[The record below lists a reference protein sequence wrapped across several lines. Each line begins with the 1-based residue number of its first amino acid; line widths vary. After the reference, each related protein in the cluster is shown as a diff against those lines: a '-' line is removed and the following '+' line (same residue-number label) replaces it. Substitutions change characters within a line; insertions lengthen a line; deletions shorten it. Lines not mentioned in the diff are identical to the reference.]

1 MVFMKH
7 RLTLALLFALTLSFS
22 VATRLQA
29 QPRTGTGVQETDDEF
44 KVTTY
49 KRFVENREPNPMAAY
64 QAARE
69 YMGRYG
75 KEDDQYTR
83 YLRVWI
89 AAYEEDE
96 RVRRLAAE
104 REDREQRLLQAV
116 TQKKFA
122 DAYAQAKQVLAD
134 DPNNVKVLIPLGY
147 SGFVAS
153 TEARNENFN
162 TDAANYAQKAIQLI
176 ESGRAPDSWSP
187 FKNKDDVL
195 ASLRYALGFYALKQA
210 PENAIINFIK
220 AAQIDSDRKT
230 APSTYYYLALAY
242 QNGPYKK
249 LSEDYSKRFGN
260 QAETP
265 ESKAALENVNRV
277 VDKIIDAY
285 ARAVALAG
293 NDPQQQNAK
302 AQWMVRLT
310 ELYKFRHAGSDVGLA
325 EMIPKVLSQPLPQ
338 P

>member
-1 MVFMKH
+1 MKY
-7 RLTLALLFALTLSFS
+7 RLTLALLFVLALGFS
-22 VATRLQA
+22 TFSRLQA
-29 QPRTGTGVQETDDEF
+29 QPRTGTAVQETDDEF

-49 KRFVENREPNPMAAY
+49 KRFVENREPNPGAAY

-69 YMGRYG
+69 YMARYS
-75 KEDDQYTR
+75 KEDDRYTR
-83 YLRVWI
+83 YLRAWI

-96 RVRRLAAE
+96 RVRRLASE
-104 REDREQRLLQAV
+104 RDDREQRLLQAV

-147 SGFVAS
+147 SAFIAS
-153 TEARNENFN
+153 TESRNESFN
-162 TDAANYAQKAIQLI
+162 TDAATYATKAIQLI
-176 ESGRAPDSWSP
+176 ESGRAPDTWSP
-187 FKNKDDVL
+187 FKNNV
-195 ASLRYALGFYALKQA
+195 
-210 PENAIINFIK
+210 AIVQLIK
-220 AAQIDSDRKT
+220 AAQGDSDRRT

-249 LSEDYSKRFGN
+249 LSEDYSKRYGN
-260 QAETP
+260 QAESP
-265 ESKAALENVNRV
+265 EGKAALENVNKV

-293 NDPQQQNAK
+293 NDPQHQNAK
-302 AQWMVRLT
+302 TQWMARLT
-310 ELYKFRHAGSDVGLA
+310 ELYKFRHAGSDVGLNELIA
-325 EMIPKVLSQPLPQ
+325 RVLSQPLPQ

>member
-1 MVFMKH
+1 MKY
-7 RLTLALLFALTLSFS
+7 RLIFALLFALAFGVSTFS
-22 VATRLQA
+22 RLQA
-29 QPRTGTGVQETDDEF
+29 QPRSNTTVPVTDDEF

-49 KRFVENREPNPMAAY
+49 KRFVENREPNPAAAY

-69 YMGRYG
+69 YMARYS
-75 KEDDQYTR
+75 KEDDDYTR
-83 YLRVWI
+83 YLKSWI

-96 RVRRLAAE
+96 RVRRLTAE

-147 SGFVAS
+147 SAFIAS
-153 TEARNENFN
+153 TESRNENFN
-162 TDAANYAQKAIQLI
+162 ADAINYATKAIQLI
-176 ESGRAPDSWSP
+176 ESGRAPDTWSP
-187 FKNKDDVL
+187 FKNKEDVL
-195 ASLRYALGFYALKQA
+195 ASLHYALGFYQLKTS
-210 PENAIINFIK
+210 PDLAIVQLIK
-220 AAQIDSDRKT
+220 AAQGDSDRKT

-249 LSEDYSKRFGN
+249 LSEDYSKRYGN
-260 QAETP
+260 QAESP
-265 ESKAALENVNRV
+265 ESKAALENVNKV
-277 VDKIIDAY
+277 LDKIIDAY

-293 NDPQQQNAK
+293 NDPQHQNAK
-302 AQWMVRLT
+302 TQWMARLT
-310 ELYKFRHAGSDVGLA
+310 ELYKFRHAGSDIGLNELIA
-325 EMIPKVLSQPLPQ
+325 RVLSQPLPQ

>member
-1 MVFMKH
+1 MKY
-7 RLTLALLFALTLSFS
+7 RLTLALLFVLAFGFS
-22 VATRLQA
+22 TFSRLQA
-29 QPRTGTGVQETDDEF
+29 QPRTGTAVQETDDEF

-49 KRFVENREPNPMAAY
+49 KRFVENREPNPGAAY

-69 YMGRYG
+69 YMARYS
-75 KEDDQYTR
+75 KEDDRYTR
-83 YLRVWI
+83 YLRAWI

-96 RVRRLAAE
+96 RVRRLASE
-104 REDREQRLLQAV
+104 RDDREQRLLQAV

-147 SGFVAS
+147 SAFIAS
-153 TEARNENFN
+153 TESRNESFN
-162 TDAANYAQKAIQLI
+162 TDAATYATKAIQLI
-176 ESGRAPDSWSP
+176 ESGRAPDTWSP
-187 FKNKDDVL
+187 FKNKEDVL
-195 ASLRYALGFYALKQA
+195 ASLHYALGFYQLKTS
-210 PENAIINFIK
+210 PDVAIVQLIK
-220 AAQIDSDRKT
+220 AAQGDSDRRT

-249 LSEDYSKRFGN
+249 LSEDYSKRYGN
-260 QAETP
+260 QAESP
-265 ESKAALENVNRV
+265 EGKAALENVNKV

-293 NDPQQQNAK
+293 NDPQHQNAK
-302 AQWMVRLT
+302 TQWMARLT
-310 ELYKFRHAGSDVGLA
+310 ELYKFRHAGSDVGLN
-325 EMIPKVLSQPLPQ
+325 EMIARVLSQPLPQ

>member
-1 MVFMKH
+1 MMKH
-7 RLTLALLFALTLSFS
+7 RVTLALLFGLAIAFS
-22 VATRLQA
+22 ASTPLQA
-29 QPRTGTGVQETDDEF
+29 QLRTGTAVQETDDEF

-49 KRFVENREPNPMAAY
+49 KRFVENREPNPTAAY
-64 QAARE
+64 QAAKD

-83 YLRVWI
+83 YLKAWI

-104 REDREQRLLQAV
+104 REDREQRLLQSI

-122 DAYAQAKQVLAD
+122 DAYAQAKQVLND

-147 SGFVAS
+147 SAVIAS

-162 TDAANYAQKAIQLI
+162 TEAANYAQKAIQLI

-187 FKNKDDVL
+187 FKNKEDVL
-195 ASLRYALGFYALKQA
+195 ASLHYAMGFYLLKTT
-210 PENAIINFIK
+210 PEGAIGHLIK
-220 AAQIDSDRKT
+220 AAQGDSDRKT

-242 QNGPYKK
+242 QNGPYRR
-249 LSEDYSKRFGN
+249 LSDEYRARYGA
-260 QAETP
+260 QPETA
-265 ESKAALENVNRV
+265 ESKAALENINKVM
-277 VDKIIDAY
+277 DKLIDAY

-293 NDPQQQNAK
+293 NAPQHQKAK
-302 AQWMVRLT
+302 EGWMATLT
-310 ELYKFRHAGSDVGLA
+310 EFYKFRHDKSDAGLNEFIAGVLA
-325 EMIPKVLSQPLPQ
+325 KPLPQ

>member
-1 MVFMKH
+1 MMKH
-7 RLTLALLFALTLSFS
+7 RVTLALLFALAITFS
-22 VATRLQA
+22 AFSRLQA

-49 KRFVENREPNPMAAY
+49 KRFVDNREPNPAVAY
-64 QAARE
+64 QAARD
-69 YMGRYG
+69 YMGRYS

-83 YLRVWI
+83 YLKVWI

-104 REDREQRLLQAV
+104 REDREQRLLQMV

-122 DAYAQAKQVLAD
+122 EAYAQAKQVLTD
-134 DPNNVKVLIPLGY
+134 DPNNLKVLIPLGY

-153 TEARNENFN
+153 TEARNESFN
-162 TDAANYAQKAIQLI
+162 AEAANYAQKAIQLI
-176 ESGRAPDSWSP
+176 ESGKAPDSWSP
-187 FKNKDDVL
+187 FKNKEDVL
-195 ASLRYALGFYALKQA
+195 ASLHYALGFYALKQL
-210 PENAIINFIK
+210 PESAIANLIK

-242 QNGPYKK
+242 QNGPYKR
-249 LSEDYSKRFGN
+249 LSDDYSKRYTG
-260 QAETP
+260 QAESP

-277 VDKIIDAY
+277 LDKMIDAY
-285 ARAVALAG
+285 ARAVALVG

-302 AQWMVRLT
+302 TQWMVRLT
-310 ELYKFRHAGSDVGLA
+310 ELYKFRHAGSDVGLSELLA
-325 EMIPKVLSQPLPQ
+325 RVLSQPLPQ